1 MKKTTLLS
9 MALTMATMAFAQ
21 TLPAG
26 YTQTIE
32 NGRAVLRDAT
42 GEIMAWLDQPIDN
55 QDIPAEFINF
65 LDFHEEGLRRINAG
79 AMEEDVYLTK
89 SVRNAKSS
97 AAKAPAAT
105 PDTIGPLLGN
115 IRYHQ
120 NAPYN
125 NNCPNK
131 AVTGCVATAM
141 SQIMCYYHY
150 PDCGTGSA
158 KYTTLSGETT
168 FNFDTHPF
176 DWDLIKD
183 NYEGSF
189 TNAQAAAV
197 ANLCLAAGAAVNMN
211 YSRDGSG
218 ANSENVA
225 PAMKTYFGFSE
236 DATFVSST
244 KPDYEN
250 DWIYTLEED
259 LDNGYP
265 IYYAGSQGSS
275 FTGHAFLIDGYTISN
290 TGTTNVQR
298 YWFHLNWGWG
308 GSMNGYYRINKLQP
322 ETDNYSGYRNEMI
335 FSLYPANMTDI
346 EGVTTTNTASKKIE
360 NGQIIIEKN
369 GKRYSVVGTLVK

>member
-1 MKKTTLLS
+1 MKKISLFS
-9 MALTMATMAFAQ
+9 MVLTMATVAFAQ

-32 NGRAVLRDAT
+32 NDRAVLRDAT

-55 QDIPAEFINF
+55 HDIPAEFINF
-65 LDFHEEGLRRINAG
+65 LDFHEEGLRRIQAG
-79 AMEEDVYLTK
+79 ALEEEVYLEK
-89 SVRNAKSS
+89 VARQAKSP
-97 AAKAPAAT
+97 AAKAPATT
-105 PDTIGPLLGN
+105 PDTIGPLLGT

-125 NNCPNK
+125 NNCPNR

-141 SQIMCYYHY
+141 SQIMCYYQY
-150 PDCGTGSA
+150 PNCGTGSA

-176 DWDLIKD
+176 DWTQIKN
-183 NYEGSF
+183 NYDGNY

-218 ANSENVA
+218 AHSEDVA

-236 DATFVSST
+236 DATFASST
-244 KPDYEN
+244 NPPYED

-290 TGTTNVQR
+290 TGSTNVQR

-308 GSMNGYYRINKLQP
+308 GHLNGYYRINYLKP
-322 ETDNYSGYRNEMI
+322 EDTNYSGYRNEMI
-335 FSLYPANMTDI
+335 FSLYPANMTGI
-346 EGVTTTNTASKKIE
+346 EEVSTINSVTKKIE
-360 NGQIIIEKN
+360 NGQIVIEKN
-369 GKRYSVVGTLVK
+369 GKRYSIVGTPLK